1 MRKLRYDIGV
11 WVLLF
16 VLFNATGLKAA
27 EGWQTFPFMDAE
39 WSPDFTLALSYGIM
53 APDTNPDNSDP
64 ALGLQFS
71 LNCPWFT
78 PPQGMIRQQFNYNR
92 FDEGLLEI
100 ATLEMNPRYYF
111 GNGNLTFGVGPGV
124 GYVWV
129 DRDGFGSEGLWAFQ
143 LGADLEYR
151 QGRLF
156 LGLGSRYQFTQDKM
170 IGTSNDSG
178 MDNWLTTAKV
188 GVNF

>member
-1 MRKLRYDIGV
+1 MRKLRYEVGV
-11 WVLLF
+11 F
-16 VLFNATGLKAA
+16 VLSLVLFGATGAMAA
-27 EGWQTFPFMDAE
+27 EGWKMFPFRDAE
-39 WSPDFTLALSYGIM
+39 WSPDFTLALSYGVM
-53 APDTNPDNSDP
+53 DPDTNLGDSDP
-64 ALGLQFS
+64 AVGVQFS

-100 ATLEMNPRYYF
+100 STLEMNPRYYF
-111 GNGNLTFGVGPGV
+111 GEGNLTFGVGPGV

-129 DRDGFGSEGLWAFQ
+129 DRDGFGTEGLWAFQ

-151 QGRLF
+151 QDRLF
-156 LGLGSRYQFTQDKM
+156 LGLSSRYQFTEGKT
-170 IGTSNDSG
+170 IGTSNERG
-178 MDNWLTTAKV
+178 MDNWLTTVKV